1 MPDRTQ
7 SDGVWLLS
15 PGGLTG
21 SEWIPGC
28 AVALVTQT
36 SFQFPRASKNCVK
49 IKGFS
54 SIDLTLPKIGL
65 GSWAHPH
72 PIISVA

>member
-1 MPDRTQ
+1 M
-7 SDGVWLLS
+7 
-15 PGGLTG
+15 
-21 SEWIPGC
+21 
-28 AVALVTQT
+28 ALVTCT
-36 SFQFPRASKNCVK
+36 SFQLPSASRNCVK